1 MLSYTVVLSVKDY
14 YARRDVRQEIIDFCR
29 GRWVA
34 LEGEEAERRTFIRY
48 WDREHTKPLTINAER
63 DIDEIFRRFFWLK
76 PRTFYASASIYKS
89 LDNPQTLETPDSIA
103 ATTPTFDVDC
113 ERGDFKDVM
122 SVVRL
127 VVDELAKLGVSR
139 SVYILWSGNG
149 AHVRIHERAFSRNLL
164 QRYNPLDAAYAIVA
178 YVLKRIAKNV
188 EQLSRERGASL
199 KVENLMD
206 IKRVFTAPLS
216 LHRRLDLAAVCIK
229 PSEIDDFNLSWASPE
244 SPRHNQA
251 WRDFSEGEADNAAQI
266 ALTEIPGY
274 FAAASDVKIVVGEE
288 KTRATRESPRAAAI
302 GRFQIMALLQAARY
316 YILFGDLDRA
326 KSFGLN
332 RAIFYA
338 WAKKRGTTTTRRRE
352 APRPAHETR
361 EKLVARIGDEQA
373 YLSSDGWFAI
383 GGDVQTPRDYDREI
397 ASRIERLIPY
407 EEAWAKAV
415 EYVRS
420 FDRKVLESQRD
431 FYEKVYQPV
440 RDKFL
445 REA

>member
-1 MLSYTVVLSVKDY
+1 MKDY

-29 GRWVA
+29 GRWAA
-34 LEGEEAERRTFIRY
+34 LEGEEAEKRTFIRY
-48 WDREHTKPLTINAER
+48 WHRGRSKPLTINTEH
-63 DIDEIFRRFFWLK
+63 DIDEIFKRFFWLK
-76 PRTFYASASIYKS
+76 PRTFYASAGIYKS
-89 LDNPQTLETPDSIA
+89 LANPQALEAPDNIA
-103 ATTPTFDVDC
+103 ASTPTFDVDC
-113 ERGDFKDVM
+113 ERGGFKDVM
-122 SVVRL
+122 SVVGL
-127 VVDELAKLGVSR
+127 VVDELAKLGISR

-149 AHVRIHERAFSRNLL
+149 AHVRIHEGAFSRGLL
-164 QRYNPLDAAYAIVA
+164 QRHNPLDAAYAIVA

-188 EQLSRERGASL
+188 EQLSKERGVSL

-216 LHRRLDLAAVCIK
+216 LHRRLDLAAVCLK
-229 PSEIDDFNLSWASPE
+229 PNEINDFDISWASLE
-244 SPRHNQA
+244 SPRHNPA

-274 FAAASDVKIVVGEE
+274 FAAASEVRLVVGEE
-288 KTRATRESPRAAAI
+288 KTGAARESPRVAAI

-316 YILFGDLDRA
+316 YILFGDLDKA

-338 WAKKRGTTTTRRRE
+338 WAKKRGTATTRRRE
-352 APRPAHETR
+352 ATRPAYETR
-361 EKLVARIGDEQA
+361 EKLVASVGDEQA
-373 YLSSDGWFAI
+373 YLSSEGWFTI

-397 ASRIERLIPY
+397 VSRIERFIPY